1 VQNRRW
7 LLVVAALFAAL
18 SIHHSAAAQ
27 LRHTVDDQE
36 LRDVRADSPAAA
48 DAYLQAEAR
57 LRLADWAAA
66 ERLLASA
73 RALQPHSF
81 LLARRDCQVLTQLGQ
96 RNQAIAACKV
106 ALSGL
111 TAMDQRAYVGALM
124 SGGELVKPK
133 ELSDAVKE
141 AAHARNL
148 QGQPFADA
156 AFCEIAQHIG
166 DDAMYSACLVK
177 LETNARGYFETAR
190 WRAVRPGTPVWLYW
204 LGWSLLGVLSAV
216 TLTQSFVRWFR
227 APALRT
233 AKPRSAALVV
243 LALGAFGAHRT
254 RAAEVHQ
261 QLSHFRINFDD
272 PESQIPTLA
281 ERNSDPL
288 EFGYFIQ
295 DLAAE
300 GVFYERKQDYATAV
314 KFWRASA
321 KAVPDE
327 AVAFAR
333 ACQDYQ
339 RLGERDNA
347 LSYCSRALNLQG
359 VTSADYVRFGE
370 LTVQKFGPLT
380 TSEVDDLNAAVAHV
394 AKQENGSAP
403 AAVME
408 CQLGVKL
415 EDEAK
420 LAHCTSVL
428 AKSTPNDPHTLT
440 FEWSLAMKRRNY
452 GEARRLVDA
461 MSKTSLPAET
471 LAQIRTATAEESA
484 WWRRP
489 FTDARYGLGLA
500 CLLGLGAVL
509 VFRKRAQL
517 RSGALGTGLSTSV

>member
-7 LLVVAALFAAL
+7 LLIVAAVFAAL
-18 SIHHSAAAQ
+18 SVHRSATAQ

-36 LRDVRADSPAAA
+36 LSDVRAASPAAA

-57 LRLADWAAA
+57 LRVADWAGA
-66 ERLLASA
+66 ERLLANA
-73 RALQPHSF
+73 RALRPNSF
-81 LLARRDCQVLTQLGQ
+81 LLARRDCQVLTELGQ
-96 RNQAIAACKV
+96 RNRAIAACKV

-124 SGGELVKPK
+124 SGRELVKPK
-133 ELSDAVKE
+133 ELADAVKE

-148 QGQPFADA
+148 HGQPFADA

-166 DDAMYSACLVK
+166 DDAMYGACLVA
-177 LETNARGYFETAR
+177 LEANAPGYFETAR
-190 WRAVRPGTPVWLYW
+190 WRAARPGAPAWLYW
-204 LGWSLLGVLSAV
+204 LGWSLLGVLAAV
-216 TLTQSFVRWFR
+216 TLTQSFLRWFR
-227 APALRT
+227 APALS
-233 AKPRSAALVV
+233 AKPRNVALVV
-243 LALGAFGAHRT
+243 LALGAFCT
-254 RAAEVHQ
+254 ERASAADVHQ
-261 QLSHFRINFDD
+261 QLSHFRIDFDD

-281 ERNSDPL
+281 ERNSNPL

-333 ACQDYQ
+333 ACRDYQ
-339 RLGERDNA
+339 RLGERDSA
-347 LSYCSRALNLQG
+347 LSYCSRALNLPG

-380 TSEVDDLNAAVAHV
+380 AAEVDDLTAAIAHV
-394 AKQENGSAP
+394 AKQENGSGP
-403 AAVME
+403 AAVLE

-461 MSKTSLPAET
+461 MSKTSFPPET
-471 LAQIRTATAEESA
+471 LAQIRTATAEASA

-489 FTDARYGLGLA
+489 FTDPRYGLGLA

-517 RSGALGTGLSTSV
+517 RSAAPGVALSARV

>member
-1 VQNRRW
+1 
-7 LLVVAALFAAL
+7 LVLAALFAA
-18 SIHHSAAAQ
+18 SSVQHSAAAQ

-36 LRDVRADSPAAA
+36 LSDVRAASPAAA

-57 LRLADWAAA
+57 LRVEDWAGA

-106 ALSGL
+106 ALPGM

-124 SGGELVKPK
+124 SGHELVKPK
-133 ELSDAVKE
+133 ELADAVKE

-156 AFCEIAQHIG
+156 ALCEIAQHVG
-166 DDAMYSACLVK
+166 DDAMYSACLVR
-177 LETNARGYFETAR
+177 LEANARGYFETAR
-190 WRAVRPGTPVWLYW
+190 WRAARPGAPAWLYW
-204 LGWSLLGVLSAV
+204 LGWSLLGVLAAV
-216 TLTQSFVRWFR
+216 TLAQSFLRWFR
-227 APALRT
+227 APALRA
-233 AKPRSAALVV
+233 AKPRNAALVV
-243 LALGAFGAHRT
+243 LALGACCTQRAQ
-254 RAAEVHQ
+254 AAEVHL

-272 PESQIPTLA
+272 PESQIPTPA
-281 ERNSDPL
+281 ERNANPL

-370 LTVQKFGPLT
+370 LTIQKFGPLS
-380 TSEVDDLNAAVAHV
+380 TSEIDDLTAAIAHV
-394 AKQENGSAP
+394 AKQENGGGP

-428 AKSTPNDPHTLT
+428 AKNTPNDPHTLT

-452 GEARRLVDA
+452 GEARRLVNA
-461 MSKTSLPAET
+461 MSKTSLPPET
-471 LAQIRTATAEESA
+471 LAQIRAATAEASA

-489 FTDARYGLGLA
+489 FTDPRYGLGLA
-500 CLLGLGAVL
+500 CLLGVIAVL

-517 RSGALGTGLSTSV
+517 RSAAPGPGLSAGV